1 MQRHLRGEKEK
12 FGCLGGH
19 KYFYLDWNL
28 DLYRCHF
35 WEKPMCKV
43 WDWDESKLI
52 RDGCTRCMID
62 CYRDPSVLQFVA
74 ISASDA
80 WQQFEKGQIALRREK
95 YFRLAQS
102 DLAQGRLGRPQVDW
116 RRLARRKFP
125 LVIRL
130 FRDSFVPLFMKTDIH
145 PKYVDAE
152 IRCACGNVI
161 KTRSTKP
168 TIIVGIC
175 NVCHPF
181 YTGQQK
187 FVDTAGRVDKFQ
199 QRLAK
204 TQAAQAALPRKKKK
218 KV

>member
-1 MQRHLRGEKEK
+1 MGVRIGSIE
-12 FGCLGGH
+12 CLIISG
-19 KYFYLDWNL
+19 LDASV
-28 DLYRCHF
+28 
-35 WEKPMCKV
+35 KP
-43 WDWDESKLI
+43 
-52 RDGCTRCMID
+52 
-62 CYRDPSVLQFVA
+62 
-74 ISASDA
+74 SAS
-80 WQQFEKGQIALRREK
+80 G
-95 YFRLAQS
+95 LA
-102 DLAQGRLGRPQVDW
+102 AANPP
-116 RRLARRKFP
+116 APKIP
-125 LVIRL
+125 LVIRR
-130 FRDSFVPLFMKTDIH
+130 FPANFTALFMKTAIH

-161 KTRSTKP
+161 KTRSTRA

-204 TQAAQAALPRKKKK
+204 TQAAQAEHATKKKK